1 MVYIR
6 IMSIPFWSNDPTVIF
21 NKEYILEVF
30 PTTDMYYEQKMN
42 AVTRMIII
50 ISILG
55 YLYTRSIR
63 IPIAGASMIVV
74 IYFLFR
80 SRKYKV
86 TRDMIH
92 EGFTPSPDTSVIV
105 NPQTLES
112 VLRSEYKEGNKK
124 NPFSNVLLT
133 QITDDPNRKAAPP
146 AFNPEIDEDITRN
159 VKKAVQFMNPEI
171 KNTSKQLYG
180 DLYENYELDQSNR
193 AFFSTA
199 NTRVENDQGSF
210 GKYLY
215 GDMPSSKESNAAG
228 AMQRVED
235 SYRYTLY

>member
-1 MVYIR
+1 
-6 IMSIPFWSNDPTVIF
+6 MSIPFWSNDPTVIF

-30 PTTDMYYEQKMN
+30 PTTDMYYEQKLN
-42 AVTRMIII
+42 AVTRMIVV

-63 IPIAGASMIVV
+63 IPIAGVSMIAV
-74 IYFLFR
+74 IYFVFR

-92 EGFTPSPDTSVIV
+92 EGFTASPDNSAIV
-105 NPQTLES
+105 NPETLES

-133 QITDDPNRKAAPP
+133 QITDDPSRKAAPP

-159 VKKAVQFMNPEI
+159 VKKAVQFMNPDI

-180 DLYENYELDQSNR
+180 DLYENFELDQSNR

-199 NTRVENDQGSF
+199 NTRVENDQASF
-210 GKYLY
+210 AEYLY
-215 GDMPSSKESNAAG
+215 GNMPSSKESNAAG
-228 AMQRVED
+228 AMQRVAD

>member
-1 MVYIR
+1 
-6 IMSIPFWSNDPTVIF
+6 MSIPFWSNDPTVIF

-30 PTTDMYYEQKMN
+30 PTTDMYYEQKLN

-63 IPIAGASMIVV
+63 IPIAGVSMIAV
-74 IYFLFR
+74 IYFVFR

-92 EGFTPSPDTSVIV
+92 EGFTPSPASSVIV

-180 DLYENYELDQSNR
+180 DLYENFELDQSNR

-228 AMQRVED
+228 AMQRVAD

>member
-1 MVYIR
+1 
-6 IMSIPFWSNDPTVIF
+6 MSIPFWSNDPTVIF

-30 PTTDMYYEQKMN
+30 PTTDMYYEQKLN
-42 AVTRMIII
+42 AVTRMIVV

-55 YLYTRSIR
+55 YLYTKSIR
-63 IPIAGASMIVV
+63 IPIAGASMIAV
-74 IYFLFR
+74 IYFVFR

-92 EGFTPSPDTSVIV
+92 EGFTASPDTSVIV
-105 NPQTLES
+105 NPETLES

-146 AFNPEIDEDITRN
+146 AFNVEVDEDINRN
-159 VKKAVQFMNPEI
+159 VKKAVQFMNPDI

-180 DLYENYELDQSNR
+180 DLYENFELDQSNR

-199 NTRVENDQGSF
+199 NTRVENDQASF
-210 GKYLY
+210 AEYLY
-215 GDMPSSKESNAAG
+215 GNMPSSKESNAAG
-228 AMQRVED
+228 AMQRVAD

>member
-1 MVYIR
+1 
-6 IMSIPFWSNDPTVIF
+6 
-21 NKEYILEVF
+21 
-30 PTTDMYYEQKMN
+30 MYYEQKLN
-42 AVTRMIII
+42 AVTRMIIV

-63 IPIAGASMIVV
+63 IPIAGVSMIAV
-74 IYFLFR
+74 IYFVFR

-92 EGFTPSPDTSVIV
+92 EGFTASPDTSVIV
-105 NPQTLES
+105 NPETLES

-133 QITDDPNRKAAPP
+133 QITDDPSRKAAPP

-159 VKKAVQFMNPEI
+159 VKKAVQFMNPDI

-180 DLYENYELDQSNR
+180 DLYENFELDQSNR
-193 AFFSTA
+193 TFFSTA
-199 NTRVENDQGSF
+199 NTRVENDQASF
-210 GKYLY
+210 ADYLY
-215 GDMPSSKESNAAG
+215 GNMPSSKESNAAG
-228 AMQRVED
+228 AMQRVAD

>member
-1 MVYIR
+1 
-6 IMSIPFWSNDPTVIF
+6 MSIPFWSNDPTVIF

-30 PTTDMYYEQKMN
+30 PTTDMHYEQKLN
-42 AVTRMIII
+42 AVTRMIIV

-63 IPIAGASMIVV
+63 IPIAGVSMIAV

-92 EGFTPSPDTSVIV
+92 EGFTASPDTSVIV
-105 NPQTLES
+105 NPETLES

-146 AFNPEIDEDITRN
+146 AFNVEVDEDINRN
-159 VKKAVQFMNPEI
+159 VKKAVQFMNPDI

-180 DLYENYELDQSNR
+180 DLYENFELDQSNR

-199 NTRVENDQGSF
+199 NTRVENDQASF
-210 GKYLY
+210 AEYLY

-228 AMQRVED
+228 AMQRVAD

>member
-1 MVYIR
+1 
-6 IMSIPFWSNDPTVIF
+6 MSIPFWSNDPTVLF
-21 NKEYILEVF
+21 NKSYILEIF
-30 PTTDMYYEQKMN
+30 PTTDMYYEQKLN
-42 AVTRMIII
+42 SVTRLIIV
-50 ISILG
+50 ISLLG
-55 YLYTRSIR
+55 YIFSRTIR
-63 IPIAGASMIVV
+63 IPIAGLSMIAVV
-74 IYFLFR
+74 YFIFR

-86 TRDMIH
+86 TRDMIIQ
-92 EGFTPSPDTSVIV
+92 EGFKQSDGTQADSGATIV

-133 QITDDPNRKAAPP
+133 QITDDPNRNAAPP
-146 AFNPEIDEDITRN
+146 SFNPEIDENTTRN

-180 DLYENYELDQSNR
+180 DLYENFELDQSNR

-199 NTRVENDQGSF
+199 NTRVENDQTSF
-210 GKYLY
+210 GQYLY
-215 GDMPSSKESNAAG
+215 GNMPSSKESNAAG
-228 AMQRVED
+228 AMQRVAD

>member
-6 IMSIPFWSNDPTVIF
+6 IMSIPFWSNDPTVLF
-21 NKEYILEVF
+21 NKQYILEVF
-30 PTTDMYYEQKMN
+30 PTSDMYYEQKMN
-42 AVTRMIII
+42 AVTRMIIV

-55 YLYTRSIR
+55 YIYTRSIR

-86 TRDMIH
+86 TRDMVH
-92 EGFTPSPDTSVIV
+92 EGFTSSPDTSVIV
-105 NPQTLES
+105 NPETLES

-133 QITDDPNRKAAPP
+133 QITDEPNRKSAPP
-146 AFNPEIDEDITRN
+146 SFNPEIDEDITRN

-180 DLYENYELDQSNR
+180 DLYENFELDQSNR

-199 NTRVENDQGSF
+199 NTRVENDQESF

-228 AMQRVED
+228 AMQRVAD